1 MLTPRQKQKARD
13 IIARECDAS
22 ILREFPAQWLNHTL
36 EAIVKAAQQGDRTAR
51 KAKKL
56 LTDGRFK
63 KPRA

>member
-1 MLTPRQKQKARD
+1 VATARDKQVARD
-13 IIARECDAS
+13 IIARECEAT

-36 EAIVKAAQQGDRTAR
+36 EAIVKAARQGDRTAQ

-56 LTDGRFK
+56 LNDGRFK